1 MPKLYLGK
9 DPVSAALRA
18 FLEPA
23 DGSKPDAAQQRY
35 WLLLGAV
42 VEAAGYCCSVRS
54 DRTAVLV
61 PPLPATA
68 GSRMEPGTHPLLMPS
83 GADCDC
89 ARTENA
95 QDVATCESIGPTERN
110 AAVRT
115 PARQPLPSADLV
127 ASILASLGQ

>member
-18 FLEPA
+18 FLDPA

-61 PPLPATA
+61 PPPPTSA
-68 GSRMEPGTHPLLMPS
+68 GSRIEPGAHPLLTP
-83 GADCDC
+83 GGLDCGC
-89 ARTENA
+89 TCTENA
-95 QDVATCESIGPTERN
+95 QGVTACESIGPTERKPD
-110 AAVRT
+110 VRS